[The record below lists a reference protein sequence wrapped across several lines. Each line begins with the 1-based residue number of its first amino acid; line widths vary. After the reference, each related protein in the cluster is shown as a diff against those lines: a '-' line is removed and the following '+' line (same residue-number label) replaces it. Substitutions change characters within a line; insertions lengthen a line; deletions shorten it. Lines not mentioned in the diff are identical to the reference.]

1 VKNTWQMIVLVDEKP
16 QGADTV
22 SLPVLMPPAMDGAK
36 FDLEDILRW
45 EDDGGPIPGLN
56 HVFLAR
62 LEIQPEQKREKSYA
76 SNR

>member
-1 VKNTWQMIVLVDEKP
+1 VKNTWQMIVLAGEES

-22 SLPVLMPPAMDGAK
+22 SLPVLMPPAVDGAE

-56 HVFLAR
+56 HVFIML
-62 LEIQPEQKREKSYA
+62 LEILPE
-76 SNR
+76 

>member
-1 VKNTWQMIVLVDEKP
+1 MKNTWQMIVLAGEES

-22 SLPVLMPPAMDGAK
+22 SLPVLMPPAVDGAE

-56 HVFLAR
+56 HVFLM
-62 LEIQPEQKREKSYA
+62 LLKILPE
-76 SNR
+76 

>member
-1 VKNTWQMIVLVDEKP
+1 VKNTWQMIVLAGEES

-22 SLPVLMPPAMDGAK
+22 SLPVLMPPAVDGAE

-56 HVFLAR
+56 HVFLM
-62 LEIQPEQKREKSYA
+62 LLKILPE
-76 SNR
+76 